1 MPEQR
6 AKSYHRGRVTSTFTE
21 EITAML
27 EGELSDPRI
36 APCHVTEVVL
46 APGGKSCRVFIA
58 VTGNEQEEKDTLEG
72 LMTARGF
79 IRTEIIRYARN
90 CSERLDFLRICRAFS
105 SRLRERGFH
114 PTFLRNVFATVEHG
128 YHPPKGKR
136 ATPVVFKIPY
146 GGGPEISAL
155 SGVIKEWYDAC
166 PLAFRAHVPK
176 PIVCYTMGKNVYG
189 MLVRA
194 KVHT

>member
-79 IRTEIIRYARN
+79 IRTEIRYRM
-90 CSERLDFLRICRAFS
+90 
-105 SRLRERGFH
+105 
-114 PTFLRNVFATVEHG
+114 
-128 YHPPKGKR
+128 
-136 ATPVVFKIPY
+136 
-146 GGGPEISAL
+146 
-155 SGVIKEWYDAC
+155 GV
-166 PLAFRAHVPK
+166 RHVPELTFA
-176 PIVCYTMGKNVYG
+176 ID
-189 MLVRA
+189 RSE
-194 KVHT
+194 KVNARMDELFGRIEKRKEKLERRSTAVPESTAPPVDRSQDKLPG